1 METDALKGGKKLT
14 HLSYAVVAPH
24 ATERERESSNS
35 SSRNWWPFKRIGG
48 CACEVRGNGED

>member
-24 ATERERESSNS
+24 ATERERE
-35 SSRNWWPFKRIGG
+35 RVVTVVAETGG
-48 CACEVRGNGED
+48 L

>member
-24 ATERERESSNS
+24 ATERERVVTVVAET
-35 SSRNWWPFKRIGG
+35 GG
-48 CACEVRGNGED
+48 LLRG